1 MRNKENIEKL
11 LSHFQNESSK
21 EISFEKENIFKA
33 YKSKEDHQ
41 SLAIKILS
49 VFGGLLSGVAFI
61 GFLFITNF
69 FDSSQGLMIFGGICI
84 AGSILLNKAVSKI
97 IIDTMSVTFYLIGF
111 VLLGIGLAD
120 SIENESIICFIFMLI
135 ALFSLFISQN
145 YIFAFVSILM
155 FNGCIVAL
163 LTFNDLTS
171 WVYIYIALVA
181 AATTFLFL
189 NEAKIIAK
197 KNIISK
203 LYEPLRSAM
212 VFTFLAVFIFL
223 KEAIF
228 TSYSFAF
235 FITASVVI
243 ILAILYVVYHLF
255 KILNIT
261 ETQHKTIT
269 LVATAVLLIPTAYSP
284 AISGAILIIL
294 LSFMVNYKTGF
305 GLGIIA
311 FIYFMSMYY
320 YDLQFTLLTK
330 SIILFSSGI
339 LFLAIYLFTR
349 KKLTSHEIAMISKPK
364 HDEDRR

>member
-1 MRNKENIEKL
+1 MRNKENIEEL

-189 NEAKIIAK
+189 NEAKIIAQ

-212 VFTFLAVFIFL
+212 VFTFLAVFIFF
-223 KEAIF
+223 KENIIG
-228 TSYSFAF
+228 YSN
-235 FITASVVI
+235 FIIASVVI

-311 FIYFMSMYY
+311 FIYFISMYY

-349 KKLTSHEIAMISKPK
+349 KKLTSHEQI
-364 HDEDRR
+364 